1 MVLRCLSCP
10 LTSLSRHAVQR
21 FPPGSVRPVAY
32 HSCVGNLTPQCPL
45 PRYVPSRGD
54 AFMDSPVM
62 VAVAASMCGLVA
74 VSAMIFVGLMID
86 FVFWRR

>member
-1 MVLRCLSCP
+1 
-10 LTSLSRHAVQR
+10 
-21 FPPGSVRPVAY
+21 
-32 HSCVGNLTPQCPL
+32 
-45 PRYVPSRGD
+45 
-54 AFMDSPVM
+54 MDSPVM